1 MLIFHFF
8 LFIRMVVQSFA
19 VALLQVLM
27 SFTVFPHFTSL
38 KISAYIRRIFYILQ
52 TDFSDSFQAGMV

>member
-38 KISAYIRRIFYILQ
+38 KISAYIRRIFHILQ
-52 TDFSDSFQAGMV
+52 NTLQ